1 MTRPAQPAGPE
12 PDPADQGASPAP
24 VISAAKA
31 RLLDATIDYVC
42 EHGVADLTLRRLAD
56 ALGTSHRM
64 LIYHFG
70 SKDGLLLEVV
80 HTVEA
85 RQRQALSDLGAMS
98 IDHPDQ
104 LVRRLWARLAD
115 PAMWPLERLF
125 FELYGQALQGHPVV
139 APLLDGIVESWL
151 GPATEL
157 GLQMGLTRREARD
170 QARLGLAV
178 TRGLLLDLL
187 ATGDRR
193 GVDRAMNRYLASLP
207 SLGVTGVS
215 H

>member
-1 MTRPAQPAGPE
+1 
-12 PDPADQGASPAP
+12 
-24 VISAAKA
+24 
-31 RLLDATIDYVC
+31 
-42 EHGVADLTLRRLAD
+42 
-56 ALGTSHRM
+56 M

-70 SKDGLLLEVV
+70 SKDGLLVEVV
-80 HTVEA
+80 RTVEA
-85 RQRQALSDLGAMS
+85 RQRQALADLGATS
-98 IDHPDQ
+98 VDRPDQ
-104 LVRRLWARLAD
+104 LVRRVWTRLAD

-125 FELYGQALQGHPVV
+125 FELYGQALHGHPAL

-151 GPATEL
+151 EPATEL
-157 GLQMGLTRREARD
+157 GRQMGLSGREARD

-193 GVDRAMNRYLASLP
+193 GVDRAMNRYVASLP
-207 SLGVTGVS
+207 SVPASGVP

>member
-1 MTRPAQPAGPE
+1 MASPDNPPKPNPPEGPSTRPAPAM
-12 PDPADQGASPAP
+12 
-24 VISAAKA
+24 SAAKA
-31 RLLDATIDYVC
+31 RLLDATIDHVSV
-42 EHGVADLTLRRLAD
+42 HGVADLTLRGLAD

-70 SKDGLLLEVV
+70 SKDGLLVEVV

-85 RQRQALSDLGAMS
+85 RQRQALADLGATS
-98 IDHPDQ
+98 ADRPDQ

-125 FELYGQALQGHPVV
+125 FELYGQALQGHPAV
-139 APLLDGIVESWL
+139 APMLDGIVESWL
-151 GPATEL
+151 GPATDL
-157 GLQMGLTRREARD
+157 GLQMGLSRREAHD

-193 GVDRAMNRYLASLP
+193 GVDRAMDRYVATLP
-207 SLGVTGVS
+207 PLPLGRVS